1 MKAGTAQKL
10 ILNMIT
16 TSTMIQLGHVKGNKM
31 VDMQLK
37 NDKLVDRAQR
47 MVMNELNVSLETA
60 KDLLAK
66 NKSIREAIKA
76 FQNS

>member
-1 MKAGTAQKL
+1 
-10 ILNMIT
+10 
-16 TSTMIQLGHVKGNKM
+16 MIQLGHVKGNKM

-66 NKSIREAIKA
+66 NKSVREAIKA

>member
-1 MKAGTAQKL
+1 
-10 ILNMIT
+10 
-16 TSTMIQLGHVKGNKM
+16 
-31 VDMQLK
+31 MQLK